1 MAPPVANDPGGEVDM
16 RTRRLAVALGL
27 PVALALAACGGGV
40 ESDGVAS
47 AGGGGA
53 KRASAGPSQSL
64 SPEDAQ
70 LKFAQCMREN
80 GVDMPDPGS
89 DGRVRVLGKG
99 GDKDKVQVAMKKCQS
114 YLQAGGK
121 MPDMKDPKVRDQY
134 VKFAQCMREHGVDM
148 PDPGAD
154 GGLVFKT
161 KPGSREKLDKAR
173 QACQS
178 KLPGGGTR

>member
-1 MAPPVANDPGGEVDM
+1 
-16 RTRRLAVALGL
+16 
-27 PVALALAACGGGV
+27 
-40 ESDGVAS
+40 
-47 AGGGGA
+47 
-53 KRASAGPSQSL
+53 
-64 SPEDAQ
+64 
-70 LKFAQCMREN
+70 
-80 GVDMPDPGS
+80 
-89 DGRVRVLGKG
+89 
-99 GDKDKVQVAMKKCQS
+99 MKKCQS

-178 KLPGGGTR
+178 KLPGGGRGEAGSHDRGRRGGRGRRRHRGRAGGRR